1 MNARRSLI
9 ALAWFAASSAAVAA
23 ADLSKI
29 DRTIAKEPAYQ
40 TKKVGY
46 CLLVIGPEAKTRV
59 WLVQD
64 GETLYVD
71 RNCNGDLTEAGER
84 VPLKQRADQYRL
96 FEAGDIKDGPLTHT
110 GLSVM
115 QRRVTE
121 EEAANSREFARV
133 KSHGVDLWTWTVQL
147 TAERAADDTRPL
159 PRKIAYSANGDGFGY
174 LLFAERPQDAPIIHL
189 NGPLTLGL
197 QDWKQRLT
205 VGRKANVQIGVGTPG
220 VGPGTFAYVMY
231 PGTIPADVYPV
242 ADIIFPPKAP
252 GAPPSTKQQTLT
264 DRC

>member
-1 MNARRSLI
+1 MNPQMCRI
-9 ALAWFAASSAAVAA
+9 ALAWLVVSSATVSA

-29 DRTIAKEPAYQ
+29 DRTVAKEPAYQ
-40 TKKVGY
+40 SKNVKY
-46 CLLVIGPEAKTRV
+46 CLLVFGANAKTRV

-71 RNCNGDLTEAGER
+71 RNANGDLTEPGER
-84 VPLKQRADQYRL
+84 VPLKQKADQYRL

-121 EEAANSREFARV
+121 EEVASPKEFARV
-133 KSHGVDLWTWTVQL
+133 KGRGEPWAWTVQL
-147 TAERAADDTRPL
+147 IAERPADDTRPL
-159 PRKIAYSANGDGFGY
+159 PRKISYAANGDGLGY
-174 LLFAERPQDAPIIHL
+174 LLFADKPEDAPVIHV
-189 NGPLTLGL
+189 NGPWTLGL
-197 QDWKQRLT
+197 QDFKQRLI
-205 VGRKANVQIGVGTPG
+205 VGRKSNLQIGVGTPG

-231 PGTIPADVYPV
+231 PGTIPADAYPS
-242 ADIIFPPKAP
+242 ADITFPLKTAV
-252 GAPPSTKQQTLT
+252 GTQTTKQHTLT

>member
-1 MNARRSLI
+1 MIPRRPLL
-9 ALAWFAASSAAVAA
+9 ALALFVIAPTIVPAAE
-23 ADLSKI
+23 LSKI

-40 TKKVGY
+40 TKEVRY
-46 CLLVIGPEAKTRV
+46 CLLVIGREAKTRV

-71 RNCNGDLTEAGER
+71 RNGNGDLTEAGER
-84 VPLKQRADQYRL
+84 VALKQKADQYRV

-121 EEAANSREFARV
+121 EEVADPKEFARV
-133 KSHGVDLWTWTVQL
+133 KGHGEPWAWTVQL
-147 TAERAADDTRPL
+147 TAERPADDTRPL
-159 PRKIAYSANGDGFGY
+159 PRKIAYGANGDGLGY
-174 LLFAERPQDAPIIHL
+174 LLFAERPQDAPVIHL
-189 NGPLTLGL
+189 NGPWTLGL

-205 VGRKANVQIGVGTPG
+205 VGRKSNLQIGVGTPG

-231 PGTIPADVYPV
+231 PGTIPADAYPS
-242 ADIIFPPKAP
+242 ADITFPSKTPA
-252 GAPPSTKQQTLT
+252 GTPPTKQQTLT